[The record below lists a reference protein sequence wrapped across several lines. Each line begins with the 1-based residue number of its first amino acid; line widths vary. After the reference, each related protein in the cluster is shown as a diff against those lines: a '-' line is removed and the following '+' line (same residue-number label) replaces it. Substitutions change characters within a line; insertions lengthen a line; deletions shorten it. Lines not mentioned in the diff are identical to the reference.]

1 MALPLWATPSG
12 AWWGVRALTTPSSGF
27 ARASGGSLLLQSKQ
41 AVFFLGVD
49 QLQIGDCFGHGQAV
63 FPLELLEVGTVRRGA
78 VGPDVPRL
86 PAPVAQARGPSTSR
100 RAP

>member
-1 MALPLWATPSG
+1 VALPLRATPSG
-12 AWWGVRALTTPSSGF
+12 AWGVRALTTPSSGF
-27 ARASGGSLLLQSKQ
+27 GRASAASLLLQSKQ
-41 AVFFLGVD
+41 TVFLLGVD
-49 QLQIGDCFGHGQAV
+49 QLQIGDRFGHGQAV

-86 PAPVAQARGPSTSR
+86 PAPVAQARGPSTNR